1 MLWFIISRASSGPSG
16 YANNMKV
23 LIDCTQIARQKAGVG
38 VYALNLV
45 EELLKHQSDELE
57 VWLLVQDDDPDFLLL
72 RHRINVIQVPAR
84 ISRILPLRLI
94 LEQIYIPWLAWKHKI
109 DVLHSLHYSFPLLRT
124 RALRIVTIHDLTSF
138 VMPEVHTRIKLIY
151 FHFFIRAANRLVDA
165 LIFVSNATEADWM
178 RYFPNTSRTRFVVP
192 LGKAP
197 IYSQNLPVDRIDRVV
212 ERYKLTRPYL
222 LYIGTIEPRKNLTRL
237 VAAFALLA
245 QSFPMHT
252 LVIAG
257 MKGWMY
263 QELFETV
270 TKLRLDSRV
279 IFTGFIAEEDK
290 PYLIAGAEAFVYP
303 SLYEGF
309 GIPVLEALAC
319 GTPTLTSN
327 RSSLPEVA
335 GNAAL
340 LVNPESIEDI
350 AFHLERLLVD
360 SELRQSLRER
370 SIVQASLFDW
380 ARTADETIDAYQ
392 MVWLN
397 NKEKGATTTT

>member
-1 MLWFIISRASSGPSG
+1 MRGFPAIYAVVHYIKGVPSQSG

-23 LIDCTQIARQKAGVG
+23 LIDCTQITSRKAGVG

-45 EELLKHQSDELE
+45 EGLLKHQSDKLE

-72 RHRINVIQVPAR
+72 QHRINVIQVPAR
-84 ISRILPLRLI
+84 IFRILPLRLI
-94 LEQIYIPWLAWKHKI
+94 LEQIYIPWLARKHKI
-109 DVLHSLHYSFPLLRT
+109 DILHSLHYSFPLLRT
-124 RALRIVTIHDLTSF
+124 RARRIVTIHDLTSF
-138 VMPEVHTRIKLIY
+138 VMPEVHTRVKLVY
-151 FHFFIRAANRLVDA
+151 FHFFIRAANRLADA
-165 LIFVSNATEADWM
+165 LIFVSKATESDWV

-197 IYSQNLPVDRIDRVV
+197 IYSPDLPVDKIDQVL
-212 ERYKLTRPYL
+212 ERYKLARPYI

-237 VAAFALLA
+237 VTAFALLA
-245 QSFPMHT
+245 QSFPMHI

-263 QELFETV
+263 EELFEAV
-270 TKLRLDSRV
+270 MKLRLDSRV
-279 IFTGFIAEEDK
+279 SFTGFVAEEDK

-309 GIPVLEALAC
+309 GIPVLEAIAC

-335 GNAAL
+335 GDAAL
-340 LVNPESIEDI
+340 LIDPENVEDI
-350 AFHLERLLVD
+350 AFHLEQLLND
-360 SELRQSLRER
+360 SELRDSLREK
-370 SIVQASLFDW
+370 SIVQAALFNW
-380 ARTADETIDAYQ
+380 ARTAEETIRVYQ
-392 MVWLN
+392 MAGL
-397 NKEKGATTTT
+397 KQ